1 MEQSAREEKLGN
13 EQVTEEQVTEIL
25 NRINDLTSSVRS
37 MVEAVSFDPPGVE
50 VKAEQSE
57 LENPLE
63 IKLGAVRTNPVKGID
78 KKLEGR
84 VLEVSDDPI
93 LLMELAHLERTL
105 EGDELLAA
113 KAAAFARAIAARK
126 AGIEAGLY
134 QPETPPVSV
143 NYKTVAIA
151 GTAVAVVA
159 AAGYAAYSYFSKDDD
174 ASASVEPA

>member
-1 MEQSAREEKLGN
+1 MEQPAREELNN
-13 EQVTEEQVTEIL
+13 EQVTTEIL
-25 NRINDLTSSVRS
+25 NRITDLTNSVRV
-37 MVEAVSFDPPGVE
+37 MAEAISSDPPGVQ
-50 VKAEQSE
+50 VKAEQRE
-57 LENPLE
+57 TDNPPE
-63 IKLGAVRTNPVKGID
+63 IKIGSVRTNPVKGID
-78 KKLEGR
+78 KKLEGM
-84 VLEVSDDPI
+84 VLEVSEDPI

-113 KAAAFARAIAARK
+113 KAAAYARAIAARK